1 MGAKTLPFNYAWVIV
16 IACLAF
22 YAMPV
27 GIIGNT
33 AGIYATPVMEEFGW
47 TRTEATLYM
56 SIQQIVAALCTPFA
70 GKILA
75 RFNPRWV
82 LTIVATAVGAST
94 AICVFFTEP
103 WQWNIY
109 GVMYGICAA
118 FILFL
123 AVPTIINRWFVKR
136 SGFAIGIA
144 SAGIGVFGAIASPVT
159 QMLIGAYGWQTAR
172 VTTSLVCLVVSAG
185 LTALLLRPSPASM
198 GVLPYGADE
207 SYGRP
212 VKVNSPTS
220 QAAASASPASAD
232 GAVSGAQAFADGT
245 ASDAQTSADSAA
257 PASRLA
263 DGPASAS
270 QAPSSS
276 AAASSQVP
284 VAAAKEST
292 AEPVGGATVVQALR
306 SPGLYL
312 LMLVAGCFSMGA
324 FFMQQVPSICAVG
337 PLGADVGAFAVSAIM
352 LGTIV
357 GKPLLGWLAD
367 RIGAVPTGI
376 VAGAGGALGVAI
388 AFVSGANAALFFAG
402 VAIYGLGYSSLSIV
416 SPMLG
421 SQGFGTAHFSEIYS
435 YVCMAI
441 SLCSAAGSFLFAFLF
456 DVTGS
461 FDVDFLLVIA
471 IYLFSA
477 LLCPITVRLARRC
490 WNKG

>member
-1 MGAKTLPFNYAWVIV
+1 MVRQKVRIHYGWVIV
-16 IACLAF
+16 VACLAF

-33 AGIYATPVMEEFGW
+33 AGIYATPVMDEFGW
-47 TRTEATLYM
+47 SRTEATLYM
-56 SIQQIVAALCTPFA
+56 SIQQLVAAAVTPLA

-82 LTIVATAVGAST
+82 LTIVSLVVGAATAV
-94 AICVFFTEP
+94 CVLFTEP
-103 WQWNIY
+103 WQWNLY
-109 GVMYGICAA
+109 GVAYGFCAG

-123 AVPTIINRWFVKR
+123 AVPTIINRWFVRR

-144 SAGIGVFGAIASPVT
+144 SAGIGVFGALASPVT
-159 QMLIGAYGWQTAR
+159 QMLISAYGWQAAR
-172 VTTSLVCLVVSAG
+172 LATSLTCMIVSAG
-185 LTALLLRPSPASM
+185 LTALLLRPSPESM
-198 GVLPYGADE
+198 GVRPYGADE
-207 SYGRP
+207 AYGKP
-212 VKVNSPTS
+212 VPL
-220 QAAASASPASAD
+220 ASPEKE
-232 GAVSGAQAFADGT
+232 
-245 ASDAQTSADSAA
+245 AA
-257 PASRLA
+257 
-263 DGPASAS
+263 GPAM
-270 QAPSSS
+270 APR
-276 AAASSQVP
+276 A
-284 VAAAKEST
+284 
-292 AEPVGGATVVQALR
+292 GATVAQALR

-352 LGTIV
+352 IGTIA

-367 RIGAVPTGI
+367 RIGAVPTGMI
-376 VAGAGGALGVAI
+376 AGFGGALGVAI
-388 AFVSGANAALFFAG
+388 AFFSGSSAVLFFAG

-441 SLCSAAGSFLFAFLF
+441 SIASAVGSFAFAFLY

-461 FDVDFLLVIA
+461 FAVDFWLVIG
-471 IYLFSA
+471 IYLLSA
-477 LLCPITVRLARRC
+477 VLCPVTVRLSRRC
-490 WNKG
+490 WHGAPVVEEDLETSQVAA